1 MNCVIICQNIYTKYL
16 CKTARN
22 EGDNKMNQLNPGII
36 KYSQLLSDIEAGRIK
51 IPQFQRDFVWS
62 KEASAKLLDS
72 VIKRYP
78 IGTFILW
85 KTNET
90 LRAIRNIGGL
100 DFPPIAEGDFTQ
112 YVLDGQ
118 QRITSLYAGFK
129 GCKIIIGDREKEID
143 YSEIYIDL
151 EANEDGEIVVSEIDS
166 LRPHAFIKITE
177 LLQGGLG
184 LASKYEQKYHA
195 NIEEYKV
202 RFAEYT
208 YQTIT
213 ISEAP
218 IDIATEIFTRVNIGG
233 KSLSV
238 FEIMV
243 AKTFD
248 VKRDFD
254 LAEKYDL
261 LISRLSDIKYET
273 ISQSTVLQS
282 VSICMV
288 KECTTKHILKLNKQ
302 EFIDI
307 WDKVMNAFAAAE
319 YFKTFYR
326 IPVSQLLP
334 YDALL
339 IPFTYYF
346 YRHAD
351 KPLGKQQKALQDFF
365 WRTTINSRYSSGQ
378 ESKIAKDIKRVD
390 SILTGENIT
399 YYEVVDISPEAISNN
414 GYFSAGRAYIKGL
427 LCLLAYYQPKSF
439 IDNALVIVDNNYLKQ
454 ANSKNYHH
462 FFPRA
467 YLYKKGE
474 DDFWV
479 NHIANIT
486 IVDDFL
492 NKRKIR
498 DRAPSKYIK
507 EFEKQN
513 PELSEALKSHL
524 IGDVDS
530 FGISNDDY
538 DTFFDMRIKGFS
550 CELEK
555 RIILT
560 DKDILKRNENE
571 ISVEN

>member
-1 MNCVIICQNIYTKYL
+1 
-16 CKTARN
+16 
-22 EGDNKMNQLNPGII
+22 MNQLTPGII

-72 VIKRYP
+72 VVKRYP

-90 LRAIRNIGGL
+90 LRSIRNIGGL
-100 DFPPIAEGDFTQ
+100 DFPPTTEGDFIQ

-129 GCKIIIGDREKEID
+129 GCKIVDSKDKEVD

-151 EANEDGEIVVSEIDS
+151 EASEDDEIVVPEIDDTRS
-166 LRPHAFIKITE
+166 YAFIKITE

-184 LASKYEQKYHA
+184 LATKFDEKYHA
-195 NIEEYKV
+195 NIEDCKV

-213 ISEAP
+213 VSEAP
-218 IDIATEIFTRVNIGG
+218 IDIATEIFTRVNIFG

-248 VKRDFD
+248 VKSGFD
-254 LAEKYDL
+254 LSEKYDQ
-261 LISRLSDIKYET
+261 LIERLGEIDYET
-273 ISQSTVLQS
+273 ISHSTVLQS
-282 VSICMV
+282 VSVCMV
-288 KECTTKHILKLNKQ
+288 KECTTKHILKLNKND
-302 EFIDI
+302 FISI
-307 WDKVMNAFAAAE
+307 WPKVMYAFEAAAE

-346 YRHAD
+346 FNHPD
-351 KPLGKQQKALQDFF
+351 KPLGQQQKALLDFF
-365 WRTTINSRYSSGQ
+365 WRTTINARYSSGQ
-378 ESKIAKDIKRVD
+378 ETKIAHDIKRMD
-390 SILTGENIT
+390 SILADENVT
-399 YYEVVDISPEAISNN
+399 YDEIADISPETISNN

-427 LCLLAYYQPKSF
+427 LCLLAYQQPKSF
-439 IDNALVIVDNNYLKQ
+439 IDNAIVIVSNSWLKQ

-462 FFPRA
+462 FFPKA
-467 YLYKKGE
+467 YLHKKGHE
-474 DDFWV
+474 DFWV

-498 DRAPSKYIK
+498 DRAPSKYIE
-507 EFEKQN
+507 EFQKQN
-513 PELSEALKSHL
+513 PELVEAFQSHL
-524 IGDVDS
+524 IGDIDD

-538 DTFFDMRIKGFS
+538 DTFFNMRVKWFS
-550 CELEK
+550 RELKK
-555 RIILT
+555 RIMLT
-560 DKDILKRNENE
+560 EKDVVKRNT
-571 ISVEN
+571 SDG

>member
-1 MNCVIICQNIYTKYL
+1 
-16 CKTARN
+16 
-22 EGDNKMNQLNPGII
+22 MNQLNPGII

-51 IPQFQRDFVWS
+51 VPQFQRDFVWS

-90 LRAIRNIGGL
+90 LRSIRNIGGL
-100 DFPPIAEGDFTQ
+100 DFPPIVDGDYVQ

-129 GCKIIIGDREKEID
+129 GCKIKVGNKEVD
-143 YSEIYIDL
+143 YSEIYVDL
-151 EANEDGEIVVSEIDS
+151 EADEDGEIVVPEIDNS
-166 LRPHAFIKITE
+166 RTHAFIKITE

-184 LASKYEQKYHA
+184 LAAKYDPKYHA
-195 NIEEYKV
+195 NIEDYKV

-254 LAEKYDL
+254 LAEKFDQL
-261 LISRLSDIKYET
+261 MERLSEIDYET
-273 ISQSTVLQS
+273 ISHSTVLQS
-282 VSICMV
+282 VSVCMV
-288 KECTTKHILKLNKQ
+288 KECTTKHILKLNKS
-302 EFIDI
+302 EFIDA
-307 WDKVMNAFAAAE
+307 WDSVMDAFESAAE

-334 YDALL
+334 YDSLL

-346 YRHAD
+346 YNHSD
-351 KPLGKQQKALQDFF
+351 KPLGQQQKALQDFF
-365 WRTTINSRYSSGQ
+365 WRTTVNSRYSSGQ
-378 ESKIAKDIKRVD
+378 EGKIAQDIKRID
-390 SILTGENIT
+390 KILADENVLYDEIL
-399 YYEVVDISPEAISNN
+399 DISPDAISNN
-414 GYFSAGRAYIKGL
+414 GYFSAGRAYIKGF
-427 LCLLAYYQPKSF
+427 LCILAYQQPKSF
-439 IDNALVIVDNNYLKQ
+439 VDNALVIVNNNYLKQ

-474 DDFWV
+474 NDFWV

-507 EFEKQN
+507 EFKKQN
-513 PELSEALKSHL
+513 SEINEALQSHL
-524 IGDVDS
+524 IGDIEA

-538 DTFFDMRIKGFS
+538 DTFFDMRIENFS
-550 CELEK
+550 NELKK
-555 RIILT
+555 RIIIT
-560 DKDILKRNENE
+560 DKDILSHKENE
-571 ISVEN
+571 IQN

>member
-1 MNCVIICQNIYTKYL
+1 
-16 CKTARN
+16 
-22 EGDNKMNQLNPGII
+22 MNQLNPGII

-62 KEASAKLLDS
+62 KAASAKLLDS

-90 LRAIRNIGGL
+90 LRSIRNIGGL
-100 DFPPIAEGDFTQ
+100 DFPPIIEGDFIQ

-129 GCKIIIGDREKEID
+129 GCKIKIGDSDKEVD

-151 EANEDGEIVVSEIDS
+151 EAGDDDEIVVSEIDDT
-166 LRPHAFIKITE
+166 RPHAFIKITE

-184 LASKYEQKYHA
+184 LAAKYDQKYHK
-195 NIEEYKV
+195 NIEDYKV

-213 ISEAP
+213 VSEAP

-254 LAEKYDL
+254 LAEKFDQ
-261 LISRLSDIKYET
+261 LIDRLGETDYET
-273 ISQSTVLQS
+273 ISHSTVLQS
-282 VSICMV
+282 VSVCMV
-288 KECTTKHILKLNKQ
+288 KECTTKHILRLNKK

-307 WDKVMNAFAAAE
+307 WDKVMSAFEAAAE

-334 YDALL
+334 YDSLL
-339 IPFTYYF
+339 VPFAYYF
-346 YRHAD
+346 YNHPD
-351 KPLGKQQKALQDFF
+351 KPLGQHQKALQDFC

-378 ESKIAKDIKRVD
+378 ETKIAQDIKRMD
-390 SILTGENIT
+390 SILTDENVT
-399 YYEVVDISPEAISNN
+399 YDEIADISPDAISNN

-427 LCLLAYYQPKSF
+427 LCILAYQQPKSF
-439 IDNALVIVDNNYLKQ
+439 IDNALVIVNNNYLKQ

-474 DDFWV
+474 SDFWV

-507 EFEKQN
+507 EFKKQN
-513 PELSEALKSHL
+513 PDLDEALQSHL
-524 IGDVDS
+524 IGDIES
-530 FGISNDDY
+530 CGIINDDY
-538 DTFFDMRIKGFS
+538 DTFFDLRVKSFS
-550 CELEK
+550 RELKK

-560 DKDILKRNENE
+560 DKDIIKRNDDNLQ
-571 ISVEN
+571 S

>member
-1 MNCVIICQNIYTKYL
+1 
-16 CKTARN
+16 
-22 EGDNKMNQLNPGII
+22 MNQLTPGII

-51 IPQFQRDFVWS
+51 IPQFQRDFVWA

-72 VIKRYP
+72 VVKRYP

-90 LRAIRNIGGL
+90 LRSIRNIGGL
-100 DFPPIAEGDFTQ
+100 DFPPTADGDFVQ

-129 GCKIIIGDREKEID
+129 GCKIVDSKDKEVD

-151 EANEDGEIVVSEIDS
+151 EANEDDEIVVSEIDDTRS
-166 LRPHAFIKITE
+166 HAFIKITE

-184 LASKYEQKYHA
+184 LAAKYDEKYHA
-195 NIEEYKV
+195 NIEDYKV

-213 ISEAP
+213 VSEAP
-218 IDIATEIFTRVNIGG
+218 IDIATEIFTRVNIFG

-248 VKRDFD
+248 VKSGFD
-254 LAEKYDL
+254 LSEKYDQ
-261 LISRLSDIKYET
+261 LIDRLGEIDYET
-273 ISQSTVLQS
+273 ISHSTVLQS
-282 VSICMV
+282 VSVCMV
-288 KECTTKHILKLNKQ
+288 KECTTKHILKLNKN

-307 WDKVMNAFAAAE
+307 WPKVMSAFESAAE

-346 YRHAD
+346 FNHPD
-351 KPLGKQQKALQDFF
+351 KPLGQQQKALQDFF

-378 ESKIAKDIKRVD
+378 ETKIAHDIRRMD
-390 SILTGENIT
+390 GILAGENIS
-399 YYEVVDISPEAISNN
+399 YDEIADISPETITNN
-414 GYFSAGRAYIKGL
+414 GYFSAGRAYIKGF
-427 LCLLAYYQPKSF
+427 LCLLAYQQPKSF
-439 IDNALVIVDNNYLKQ
+439 IDNAIVIVSNNWLKQ

-467 YLYKKGE
+467 YLYKNGH

-498 DRAPSKYIK
+498 DRAPSKYIN
-507 EFEKQN
+507 EFQKQN
-513 PELSEALKSHL
+513 PELGEALQSHL
-524 IGDVDS
+524 IGDIDS

-538 DTFFDMRIKGFS
+538 DTFFNMRVKWFS
-550 CELEK
+550 RELKK
-555 RIILT
+555 RIMLT
-560 DKDILKRNENE
+560 EKDVVKRST
-571 ISVEN
+571 SVDNA

>member
-1 MNCVIICQNIYTKYL
+1 
-16 CKTARN
+16 
-22 EGDNKMNQLNPGII
+22 MNQLNPGII

-72 VIKRYP
+72 VVKRYP

-90 LRAIRNIGGL
+90 LRSIRNIGGL
-100 DFPPIAEGDFTQ
+100 DFPPMTEGDFVQ

-129 GCKIIIGDREKEID
+129 GCMIKTGDGEKEVD

-151 EANEDGEIVVSEIDS
+151 EADEDGEIVLSEIDS
-166 LRPHAFIKITE
+166 TRSHAFIKITE

-184 LASKYEQKYHA
+184 LATKYDQKYHEI
-195 NIEEYKV
+195 IEDYKV

-213 ISEAP
+213 VSEAP

-254 LAEKYDL
+254 LAEKYNQ
-261 LISRLSDIKYET
+261 LIDRLGEIDYET
-273 ISQSTVLQS
+273 ISHSTVLQS
-282 VSICMV
+282 VSVCMV
-288 KECTTKHILKLNKQ
+288 NECTTKHILKLNKKD
-302 EFIDI
+302 FIDI
-307 WDKVMNAFAAAE
+307 WDKVMNAFEAAAE

-339 IPFTYYF
+339 IPFTYF
-346 YRHAD
+346 FFKRPD
-351 KPLGKQQKALQDFF
+351 KPLGQQQKSLQDFF

-378 ESKIAKDIKRVD
+378 EAKIAQDIKRID
-390 SILTGENIT
+390 SVLADESVN
-399 YYEVVDISPEAISNN
+399 YDEVVDISPEAISNN

-427 LCLLAYYQPKSF
+427 LCLLAYQQPKSF
-439 IDNALVIVDNNYLKQ
+439 IDNALVIVNNNYLKQ

-474 DDFWV
+474 NDFWV

-507 EFEKQN
+507 EFMKQN
-513 PELSEALKSHL
+513 PELSEALQSHL
-524 IGDVDS
+524 IGDIDS
-530 FGISNDDY
+530 FGIADDDY
-538 DTFFDMRIKGFS
+538 DTFFNMRVNNFCS
-550 CELEK
+550 ELKK

-560 DKDILKRNENE
+560 DRDITKRKESE
-571 ISVEN
+571 DGIQE